1 MYGTSPFGEWIE
13 SVCAQFATAT
23 SHPLCYA
30 APGSPLAVASA
41 NGRRQEFWFSE
52 LTDGIGRAGFLTLG
66 VPNAELGPTAA
77 SVQGMAELVA
87 EMVRKYLAASRRLE
101 SHSNDLSTLVEI
113 SRTVPT
119 HLDLREALDHLQQA
133 VLKLTSFRS
142 TAFFLLDANSRQL
155 VLRAQRHAEPRMIP
169 HPLRSVLQS
178 PADRLALSRGKALL
192 QTDVAKSASQW
203 LPPGMQTGCCL
214 RVKANSGPLGT
225 LWAWDRRTRTPSGR
239 ELHVLESIAAQIAAV
254 LEKSVLLQESA
265 VQQRL
270 RKELKV
276 ASENQSGV
284 VRSLRPR
291 DRRLGIAYLCTSHQE
306 VGGDLCESIA
316 LDEHHTLV
324 AVGDAA
330 GDSIPAALVMS
341 ALRGALWTLAARID
355 VDSPHGIDTARLMQE
370 LNAALHSVTPPH
382 QFMSLIVGV
391 IDSSEMTFTYTNAGH
406 PTPIV
411 LHRNSLVPTESHG
424 MLLGVSEDVRYGQST
439 VRLSPDDLIV
449 MYSDGISEA
458 RNERRRMFRTDGIA
472 AAVLANRDESAE
484 VVLSSVMTQLTEHTQ
499 TSQSSDDRSLL
510 VARMLSPVESLVG
523 V

>member
-1 MYGTSPFGEWIE
+1 MTGTSPFGEWIE
-13 SVCAQFATAT
+13 SVCAQFTTAT
-23 SHPLCYA
+23 GVPLRFA
-30 APGSPLAVASA
+30 VPGSSLAVAAA
-41 NGRRQEFWFSE
+41 NGRRPNRWSSE
-52 LTDGIGRAGFLTLG
+52 LTDGIGRAGFLTLDIS
-66 VPNAELGPTAA
+66 NSDLGDSAA
-77 SVQGMAELVA
+77 TVHGMAELVA
-87 EMVRKYLAASRRLE
+87 EMARRYLAASRHLE
-101 SHSNDLSTLVEI
+101 SHSNDLNTLVEI
-113 SRTVPT
+113 SRTLPT
-119 HLDLREALDHLQQA
+119 HLDLRDALDHLLQA
-133 VLKLTSFRS
+133 VLKLTPFRS
-142 TAFFLLDANSRQL
+142 TAFFLLDADSRQL
-155 VLRAQRHAEPRMIP
+155 VLRAQRHVEPRLIP
-169 HPLRSVLQS
+169 HPLRSLSQS
-178 PADRLALSRGKALL
+178 PADRLTLARGKALL
-192 QTDVAKSASQW
+192 QLETAPSAAEW
-203 LPPGMQTGCCL
+203 LLPGTQTACCL

-225 LWAWDRRTRTPSGR
+225 LWAWDRRTRTPSSR

-254 LEKSVLLQESA
+254 LERSVLLQESA

-291 DRRLGIAYLCTSHQE
+291 DRRVGIAYLCTSHYE

-324 AVGDAA
+324 AIGDAA

-370 LNAALHSVTPPH
+370 LNVALHSVTPPH

-411 LHRNSLVPTESHG
+411 LHRNHLVATESHG

-439 VRLSPDDLIV
+439 IRMSPDDLIV
-449 MYSDGISEA
+449 MFSDGISEA
-458 RNERRRMFRTDGIA
+458 RNEHRRMFHSDGIA
-472 AAVLANRDESAE
+472 AAVLAGREDSAE
-484 VVLSSVMTQLTEHTQ
+484 GVLSRVMTHLTEHTQ
-499 TSQSSDDRSLL
+499 TSHSADDRSLL

>member
-1 MYGTSPFGEWIE
+1 MTGTSPFGEWIE
-13 SVCAQFATAT
+13 SVCAQFGTAT
-23 SHPLCYA
+23 GFPLCFA
-30 APGSPLAVASA
+30 PPGSPLAVATA
-41 NGRRQEFWFSE
+41 NGRLRDRWCSE
-52 LTDGIGRAGFLTLG
+52 LTDGLGRAGFLTLG
-66 VPNAELGPTAA
+66 IANVDLGPSAPT
-77 SVQGMAELVA
+77 VHGMADLVA
-87 EMVRKYLAASRRLE
+87 EMARKYLAASRRLE

-119 HLDLREALDHLQQA
+119 HLDLREALDHLLQA
-133 VLKLTSFRS
+133 VLKLTPFRS
-142 TAFFLLDANSRQL
+142 TAFFLLDADSRQL
-155 VLRAQRHAEPRMIP
+155 VLRSQRHIEPRLVP
-169 HPLRSVLQS
+169 HPLRNVSQS
-178 PADRLALSRGKALL
+178 PPDRLALSRGKALL
-192 QTDVAKSASQW
+192 QVETARSAAEW
-203 LPPGMQTGCCL
+203 LPPGTQTGCCL
-214 RVKANSGPLGT
+214 RVKAHSGPLGT

-254 LEKSVLLQESA
+254 LERSVLLQESA

-284 VRSLRPR
+284 VRSQRPR
-291 DRRLGIAYLCTSHQE
+291 DRRVGIAYLCTSHYE

-355 VDSPHGIDTARLMQE
+355 VESPHGVDTARLMQE
-370 LNAALHSVTPPH
+370 LNIALHSVTPPH

-391 IDSSEMTFTYTNAGH
+391 IDSSDMTFTYTNAGH

-411 LHRNSLVPTESHG
+411 LHRNNLVATESHG

-439 VRLSPDDLIV
+439 IRLSPDDLIV
-449 MYSDGISEA
+449 LFSDGISEA
-458 RNERRRMFRTDGIA
+458 RNDRRRMFRAEGIA
-472 AAVLANRDESAE
+472 AAVHASREESAE
-484 VVLSSVMTQLTEHTQ
+484 GVLSCVMTHLTEHTQ
-499 TSQSSDDRSLL
+499 SSHSSDDRSLL
-510 VARMLSPVESLVG
+510 VARMLSPVDSLVT